1 VRRPLVPARL
11 WRTCAPVAGGLV
23 MLGVT
28 GILMGT
34 FFLNLLYLQEVQHA
48 SALGRAWSSSHSP

>member
-1 VRRPLVPARL
+1 
-11 WRTCAPVAGGLV
+11 

-48 SALGRAWSSSHSP
+48 SALGAGLEFIPLALMMGRAPTLARGCCPGPDHGC